1 MGWWERGVVAGRSRR
16 SEWHEVVQREVGRLK
31 SYADDSSAALRG
43 VLLTDEE
50 RSETGVVG
58 VYEDEDWWA

>member
-1 MGWWERGVVAGRSRR
+1 MVQKGR
-16 SEWHEVVQREVGRLK
+16 WK